1 MSITIPK
8 LHIVIP
14 VYNEDKNVIDIV
26 KQIIIIKTIISVINK
41 PNKKN
46 IFTSINQ
53 TVI

>member
-26 KQIIIIKTIISVINK
+26 KQKVYEKFNKKIELEIIIIGE
-41 PNKKN
+41 
-46 IFTSINQ
+46 
-53 TVI
+53 